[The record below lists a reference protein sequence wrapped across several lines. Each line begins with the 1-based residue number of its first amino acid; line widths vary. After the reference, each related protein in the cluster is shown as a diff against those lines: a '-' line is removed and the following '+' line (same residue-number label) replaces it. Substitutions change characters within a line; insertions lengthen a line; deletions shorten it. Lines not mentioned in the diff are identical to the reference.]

1 MAAIVFPQN
10 PTVNDTCQADN
21 STWKFD
27 GVRWRRLPSD
37 VPLSRLSTD
46 DAEIGD
52 VLAFDGE
59 KYSPIPPAPNST
71 TLIDGGDASLFQTSA
86 TYSPT
91 STYSSTATTTIPS
104 VSAFTA
110 SSSHSFTQPFTSEG
124 STYSTSGYQTY
135 TTVTATQT
143 YLASTSFNFVSSTFL
158 PQTYT
163 TWYEI

>member
-10 PTVNDTCQADN
+10 PRVNDTCQADN

-59 KYSPIPPAPNST
+59 KYSPIPPAPNNT
-71 TLIDGGDASLFQTSA
+71 TLIDGGDASLFHTSA
-86 TYSPT
+86 TYIPT
-91 STYSSTATTTIPS
+91 TTYSSFTSSTFPV
-104 VSAFTA
+104 VSGFTQL
-110 SSSHSFTQPFTSEG
+110 SSYTFTQPFTSEG
-124 STYSTSGYQTY
+124 STYSTSSYQTY
-135 TTVTATQT
+135 AATSTQT
-143 YLASTSFNFVSSTFL
+143 FPASTSFNFVSSTFL
-158 PQTYT
+158 PQTRT